1 MVAMG
6 KVAVKKGDV
15 DYRETLERI
24 VRGECDAS
32 FSNIPP
38 INPLDYVQFLYEEGY
53 IGREGMKAIVS
64 SITILYEDS
73 YYLDSFEF
81 VVQLMKD
88 IEIYRFK
95 CFRDMPRPEENLVL
109 IVSLMKY
116 YMIEEKLDR
125 R

>member
-1 MVAMG
+1 MDDMEKGAM
-6 KVAVKKGDV
+6 KKGDV
-15 DYRETLERI
+15 DYRETCEKI
-24 VRGECDAS
+24 MRGELLLS
-32 FSNIPP
+32 FNNIPP

-53 IGREGMKAIVS
+53 LGREGMEAIVS
-64 SITILYEDS
+64 SITILFEDS

-81 VVQLMKD
+81 VVQLLRD
-88 IEIYRFK
+88 IEIYRWRR
-95 CFRDMPRPEENLVL
+95 FRDMPRPEENLPL

>member
-1 MVAMG
+1 MVAME
-6 KVAVKKGDV
+6 KDAAKKGDV

-24 VRGECDAS
+24 VRGECDAT

-53 IGREGMKAIVS
+53 LGREGLKAIVS
-64 SITILYEDS
+64 SLNILFEDS

-81 VVQLMKD
+81 VVRLMKD
-88 IEIYRFK
+88 IEIYRWK
-95 CFRDMPRPEENLVL
+95 HFRDMPRPEENLPL

-116 YMIEEKLDR
+116 YVIEEKLDR

>member
-1 MVAMG
+1 MVVNEKMSREL
-6 KVAVKKGDV
+6 VDV

-38 INPLDYVQFLYEEGY
+38 INPIDYVQFLYEEGY

-64 SITILYEDS
+64 SINILFEDS

-81 VVQLMKD
+81 VVKLMKD
-88 IEIYRFK
+88 IEIYK
-95 CFRDMPRPEENLVL
+95 WKYFRDMPRPEENLPL

-116 YMIEEKLDR
+116 YVIEEKLDR

>member
-1 MVAMG
+1 MVARETD
-6 KVAVKKGDV
+6 AVKKGDV

-32 FSNIPP
+32 FFSIPP
-38 INPLDYVQFLYEEGY
+38 INPIDYVQFLYEEGY
-53 IGREGMKAIVS
+53 LGREGMEAIVS
-64 SITILYEDS
+64 SLHILYEDS

-88 IEIYRFK
+88 IEIYRFR